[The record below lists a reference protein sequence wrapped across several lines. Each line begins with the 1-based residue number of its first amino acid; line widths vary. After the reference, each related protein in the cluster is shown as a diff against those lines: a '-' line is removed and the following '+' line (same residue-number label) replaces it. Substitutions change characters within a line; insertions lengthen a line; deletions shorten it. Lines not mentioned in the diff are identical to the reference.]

1 MKRLPPRS
9 SIITPERLR
18 DLILHA
24 SDYWKLNT
32 AFSLLMFVEAGLH
45 TTLIRA
51 IQQLAA
57 GVQLSLSIVSATGE
71 RFVFINDDKTLCLL
85 NH

>member
-1 MKRLPPRS
+1 
-9 SIITPERLR
+9 
-18 DLILHA
+18 
-24 SDYWKLNT
+24 
-32 AFSLLMFVEAGLH
+32 MFVEAGLH